1 MMLTVE
7 EYMFLRS
14 MMDSPTVSSVD
25 QGSEPARVTTRK
37 RRKSTYSKAMSKE
50 LKSLN
55 ARYKTKKGD
64 YRKGFDAARI
74 MKMAHKNVRRQMK

>member
-1 MMLTVE
+1 
-7 EYMFLRS
+7 MFLRS
-14 MMDSPTVSSVD
+14 MMDAPSSSPGEIPLVPVKSS
-25 QGSEPARVTTRK
+25 RTR
-37 RRKSTYSKAMSKE
+37 RRKSSYSKAMSKE

-74 MKMAHKNVRRQMK
+74 MKMAHKNVRRSMK

>member
-14 MMDSPTVSSVD
+14 MMDAPSTP
-25 QGSEPARVTTRK
+25 EPVEAVASGNSRRTR
-37 RRKSTYSKAMSKE
+37 RRKSAYSKAMSKE
-50 LKSLN
+50 LKALN

-74 MKMAHKNVRRQMK
+74 MKMAHKNVRRMMK